1 MEADKVDRSLWLLLK
16 HELVAV
22 HVPVVNGSGQRLFE
36 DHLSA
41 ALPDLKQ
48 IRLVLVQLFDLII
61 NNSNEQGAEVC
72 TLCVQVACF
81 ELVQLAQWDFKFDEF
96 SVLAQALHVV

>member
-61 NNSNEQGAEVC
+61 IDSNEKGAEVC
-72 TLCVQVACF
+72 TFCVQATSF
-81 ELVQLAQWDFKFDEF
+81 ELVQLSQWDFKFDKV